1 MDFCSNKQK
10 NNKNLNAS
18 ILWETTLIKLEAG
31 CVGKEEVI
39 FVRPAKLLDNQVETV
54 LFEVQP
60 IEKNNA
66 MPREQFGD
74 TWSTK
79 TSLCHVLPATHSQF
93 LLFCITQFFF
103 FHITSLMVSMEN
115 Y

>member
-39 FVRPAKLLDNQVETV
+39 FVRPAELPDNQVETV
-54 LFEVQP
+54 
-60 IEKNNA
+60 
-66 MPREQFGD
+66 
-74 TWSTK
+74 
-79 TSLCHVLPATHSQF
+79 SLKESETTRLGWGLRKERYTILSENRNCLMIFAYS
-93 LLFCITQFFF
+93 
-103 FHITSLMVSMEN
+103 SLA
-115 Y
+115 